1 MLTITQEGSTT
12 QEGTTASE
20 TWSRI
25 ANGEVQWRKRQYRPG
40 NLESDPDRVS
50 FVHIPERHT
59 SGLDAPEDQPDL
71 CEIERHPEIT
81 AEIHSLQ
88 QFIRDGLAPA
98 PIEFSIEHF
107 THQEDD
113 DDAPIQLLNL
123 VASAPPDVDDE
134 KCAALSLEAIRRLAR
149 SPSMLVRRF
158 LTVSVR

>member
-12 QEGTTASE
+12 QEGTTPSE
-20 TWSRI
+20 TWTRS
-25 ANGEVQWRKRQYRPG
+25 ANGEVQWRKRQYRPDS
-40 NLESDPDRVS
+40 LENDPDRVN
-50 FVHIPERHT
+50 FVRIPARRT
-59 SGLDAPEDQPDL
+59 SGLDAPEGQADL
-71 CEIERHPEIT
+71 REIERHPEVV
-81 AEIHSLQ
+81 AEVESLK
-88 QFIRDGLAPA
+88 QFIRDGLAPT

-123 VASAPPDVDDE
+123 VASAPSDVDDE
-134 KCAALSLEAIRRLAR
+134 KCASLSLEALRRLAR